1 MGLSE
6 LKVVGVAS
14 FDVQLLVTL
23 FGLLLFLVFFQYS
36 VEVLSIHDRSLV
48 HDILLLGPLNIP
60 RCWLDLWYFFALC
73 WSLLLGLGTSGRILE
88 DLLPILG

>member
-6 LKVVGVAS
+6 LKVVRVAS

-23 FGLLLFLVFFQYS
+23 FGLLLLLVFFQYS

-60 RCWLDLWYFFALC
+60 RCRLGLWYFLALC
-73 WSLLLGLGTSGRILE
+73 CTLLLGLGSPGHILE